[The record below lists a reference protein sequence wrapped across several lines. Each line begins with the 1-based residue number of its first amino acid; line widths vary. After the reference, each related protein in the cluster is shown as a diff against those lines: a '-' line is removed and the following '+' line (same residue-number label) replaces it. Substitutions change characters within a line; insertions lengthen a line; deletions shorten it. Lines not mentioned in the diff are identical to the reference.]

1 MTIKRGERVTIRL
14 IGDDR
19 AHGLLVKPLGVDLDA
34 SPNDPD
40 EITIAPAQPG
50 TYPAICDH
58 YCGMGHGGMKMTF
71 VVAAIVLTMLLRR
84 RIETAN
90 VSAATRTAAAIS
102 LVCWIGAIAAGRF
115 LAYFQ

>member
-1 MTIKRGERVTIRL
+1 MIIRL

-19 AHGLLVKPLGVDLDA
+19 AHGLLVKPLGIELDA
-34 SPNDPD
+34 RPNEPD

-71 VVAAIVLTMLLRR
+71 TV
-84 RIETAN
+84 E
-90 VSAATRTAAAIS
+90 
-102 LVCWIGAIAAGRF
+102 
-115 LAYFQ
+115 